1 MAQVRVARQERFY
14 KARMARSKEVATAAE
29 RRELERDIALVRAP
43 DALLQHGQ
51 KEKLAPQKML
61 IPLEAPR
68 TEDRMV
74 E

>member
-1 MAQVRVARQERFY
+1 
-14 KARMARSKEVATAAE
+14 MARSKEAATAAE

-43 DALLQHGQ
+43 DALLQHSLT
-51 KEKLAPQKML
+51 EKQAPQKML
-61 IPLEAPR
+61 VPVEAAPR